1 MSSPID
7 LSRLPAPTVVETLDY
22 ETILAERKAALV
34 ALFPADQQDA
44 TAALLELESEPLTK
58 LCEENAY
65 RELHW
70 RQRVNEAAKAV
81 MVAHSKSED
90 LDNLVANFNVQ
101 RLTVD
106 PGDPNAV
113 PPVPPTLEPDE
124 DLRLRGPE
132 AFEGL
137 SVAGPTGAY
146 EFYARS
152 ADGRVADA
160 RAISPAPCDALITV
174 LSRLGNG
181 EAPQDLLDI
190 VYDALTPEDIRP
202 VGDRVTVQSAAI
214 TDYAIQAVL
223 HLYEGHGPEQEL
235 ILESALARAEK
246 YRNEQR
252 KLGRSIYTDA
262 IEAALHVE
270 GVEHVDLISPADHIL
285 FDLTQAGN
293 CTGIDV
299 TLGASNG

>member
-7 LSRLPAPTVVETLDY
+7 LSRLPAPAVVEELDF
-22 ETILAERKAALV
+22 ETIFAERKSRLLELTPEDERADVAA
-34 ALFPADQQDA
+34 
-44 TAALLELESEPLTK
+44 TLELESEPLTK
-58 LCEENAY
+58 LLEENAY

-81 MVAHSKSED
+81 MIAHAQNGD

-101 RLTVD
+101 RLTVE
-106 PGDPNAV
+106 PGNTEAV
-113 PPVPPTLEPDE
+113 PPVPPTLEPDD
-124 DLRLRGPE
+124 DLRMRGPE

-160 RAISPAPCDALITV
+160 RAISPAPCEALITV

-181 EAPQDLLDI
+181 EAPQDLLDN

-202 VGDRVTVQSAAI
+202 LGDRVTVQSAAI
-214 TDYAIQAVL
+214 TEYTIQAVL

-270 GVEHVDLISPADHIL
+270 GVEHVDLISPTAHIL
-285 FDLTQAGN
+285 FDLTQAGH
-293 CTGIDV
+293 CTGINV

>member
-7 LSRLPAPTVVETLDY
+7 LSRLPAPAIVESLDF
-22 ETILAERKAALV
+22 ETILAERKAALI
-34 ALFPADQQDA
+34 ALYPADEQASITA
-44 TAALLELESEPLTK
+44 TLELESEPLTK
-58 LCEENAY
+58 LCQENAY

-81 MVAHSKSED
+81 MIAHSGKGD

-106 PGDPNAV
+106 PGDPGAV
-113 PPVPPTLEPDE
+113 PPVPPTLEPDD

-152 ADGRVADA
+152 ADGRVADVSA
-160 RAISPAPCDALITV
+160 LSPEPCDALVTV

-181 EAPQDLLDI
+181 TASQDLLDI

-202 VGDRVTVQSAAI
+202 VCDRVTVQSAAI
-214 TDYAIQAVL
+214 TEYAIQAVL
-223 HLYEGHGPEQEL
+223 HLHEGFGPEQEL
-235 ILESALARAEK
+235 ILESALARAEQ
-246 YRNEQR
+246 YRIEQR

-262 IEAALHVE
+262 IEAKLHVE
-270 GVEHVDLISPADHIL
+270 GVKHVELISPAGHIL
-285 FDLTQAGN
+285 FDRTQAGH

-299 TLGASNG
+299 TLGSSNG

>member
-7 LSRLPAPTVVETLDY
+7 LSRLPAPNVVEPLDF
-22 ETILAERKAALV
+22 EEILAQRKAALI
-34 ALFPADQQDA
+34 ALYPSEERQGI
-44 TAALLELESEPLTK
+44 AALLELESEPLAK
-58 LCEENAY
+58 LCQENAY

-81 MVAHSKSED
+81 MIAHARNGD
-90 LDNLVANFNVQ
+90 LDNLVANFNVK

-106 PGDPNAV
+106 PGDPTAM

-137 SVAGPTGAY
+137 SVAGPTRAY

-160 RAISPAPCDALITV
+160 RAISPAPCEALVTV

-190 VYDALTPEDIRP
+190 VEAALTPEDIRP
-202 VGDRVTVQSAAI
+202 VGDRVTAQSADIAEF
-214 TDYAIQAVL
+214 AIQAVL
-223 HLYEGHGPEQEL
+223 HLHAGYGPEQEL
-235 ILESALARAEK
+235 ILAAAQRRASDYAAAL
-246 YRNEQR
+246 R
-252 KLGRSIYTDA
+252 KLGFSVYTDA

-270 GVEHVDLISPADHIL
+270 GVKHVELVSPTGHIL
-285 FDLTQAGN
+285 RNLTQAAY
-293 CTGIDV
+293 CTGIDIS
-299 TLGASNG
+299 LGGANG

>member
-1 MSSPID
+1 MASIID
-7 LSRLPAPTVVETLDY
+7 LSQLPAPDVIETLDY
-22 ETILAERKAALV
+22 EAILAERKAALV
-34 ALFPADQQDA
+34 ALYPADQQA
-44 TAALLELESEPLTK
+44 AITAVLELESEPLTK

-81 MVAHSKSED
+81 MIAHAGKGD
-90 LDNLVANFNVQ
+90 LDNLVANFNVE

-106 PGDPNAV
+106 PGDPSAV
-113 PPVPPTLEPDE
+113 PPVPPTQEPDD
-124 DLRLRGPE
+124 DLRIRGPE

-137 SVAGPTGAY
+137 SVAGPARAY

-160 RAISPAPCDALITV
+160 RAISPEPCDALITV

-181 EAPQDLLDI
+181 EAPQDLLDT

-202 VGDRVTVQSAAI
+202 VGDCVTVQSAAI

-223 HLYEGHGPEQEL
+223 HLRAGQGPEQEL
-235 ILESALARAEK
+235 ILETAIARAEK
-246 YRNEQR
+246 YRADQR

-262 IEAALHVE
+262 IAGALLVE
-270 GVEHVDLISPADHIL
+270 GVEHVDLISPVDHIL
-285 FDLTQAGN
+285 FDLTQAGH

-299 TLGASNG
+299 TLGASDG